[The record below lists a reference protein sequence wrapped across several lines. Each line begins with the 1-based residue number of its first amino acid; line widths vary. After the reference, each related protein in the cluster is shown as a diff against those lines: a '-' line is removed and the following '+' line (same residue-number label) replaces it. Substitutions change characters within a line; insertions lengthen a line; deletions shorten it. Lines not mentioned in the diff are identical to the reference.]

1 MPCGPVCSL
10 PPDILPPPQE
20 EGRRFPRLRLGL
32 PVTFHLR
39 VDGGKSTLQ
48 GQGVLRDLSLRG
60 AYFLTET
67 PLYPL
72 PELMVELAILC
83 YVPEL
88 DRTPTQRLYARGR
101 VVRLENPPAPGDAW
115 GVAVSFLE
123 DLSFSPPPPGL
134 AEMFK
139 K

>member
-20 EGRRFPRLRLGL
+20 ERRRFPRLRLGL

-39 VDGGKSTLQ
+39 VDGGRATLQ
-48 GQGVLRDLSLRG
+48 GRGVLRDLSLGG
-60 AYFLTET
+60 AYFLTEAPLSFT
-67 PLYPL
+67 PD
-72 PELMVELAILC
+72 LMVELAIPC

-88 DRTPTQRLYARGR
+88 DRTPTPRLYARGR

-123 DLSFSPPPPGL
+123 YLSFSPPSLGL